1 MRWLDGITDS
11 MDMSLRKLGK
21 TVKNREAWCAAVHGA
36 TKSGTRLS
44 DWTTTNNKK
53 KEHRARALSVPYG
66 KTQWDGGCL
75 QARKHLLTRELNRP
89 AAWSWTFQPPGLWEI
104 NSFCLSLPDLV
115 FHYGSLN
122 WLRHWSLFLSTAG
135 FGHFYCILM
144 GIREGL
150 AKKHEH
156 MSAGFPEVHGRV
168 VSCDIEGKSC
178 GEVWGS
184 FGCWGWV
191 GAGMRAWQWGARLC

>member
-89 AAWSWTFQPPGLWEI
+89 ASWSWTFQPPGLWEI

-144 GIREGL
+144 ASEKDLPKNMNICQQVSQKSMEGL
-150 AKKHEH
+150 WAATLKA
-156 MSAGFPEVHGRV
+156 SLVGR
-168 VSCDIEGKSC
+168 
-178 GEVWGS
+178 
-184 FGCWGWV
+184 FGAV
-191 GAGMRAWQWGARLC
+191 LGAEAE